1 MSDFDRELHREAVEL
16 CQTGPATP
24 DKLVALAHTG
34 LKAWAKIGNLQFP
47 PEKRYALLLKITR
60 YCVDECLLACCFTQE
75 DRLERIA
82 GMLDAAYPR
91 YACTRARL
99 AARRNRYGRPR
110 F

>member
-1 MSDFDRELHREAVEL
+1 MSDGTGNTR
-16 CQTGPATP
+16 QTCCAGPYRAR
-24 DKLVALAHTG
+24 
-34 LKAWAKIGNLQFP
+34 AKIGNLQFP
-47 PEKRYALLLKITR
+47 PEKRHALLREIMR
-60 YCVDECLLACCFTQE
+60 YCADECLLACCFTQE

>member
-1 MSDFDRELHREAVEL
+1 MSDLDRKLHRDAVEL

-24 DKLVALAHTG
+24 DKLVALAHAG
-34 LKAWAKIGNLQFP
+34 LKAWAKVGNLQFP
-47 PEKRYALLLKITR
+47 PEKRYALLQEIMR
-60 YCVDECLLACCFTQE
+60 YCAEECLLACCFTQAE
-75 DRLERIA
+75 RLERIA
-82 GMLDAAYPR
+82 DMLDAAYPR

>member
-1 MSDFDRELHREAVEL
+1 MSDLDRQLHREAVEL

-24 DKLVALAHTG
+24 DKLLALAHTG
-34 LKAWAKIGNLQFP
+34 LKAWAKVGNLHFP
-47 PEKRYALLLKITR
+47 PETRHALLLQIMR
-60 YCVDECLLACCFTQE
+60 YCAWECLACCFSQE

-82 GMLDAAYPR
+82 DMLDAAYPR

-99 AARRNRYGRPR
+99 AARRNRYGPPR